1 MKKILNIFIII
12 VIIISECS
20 TQKVIDIWEGEA
32 PYDNGD
38 TAQLTIYL
46 PKSDIATGRAII
58 ICPGGGYSHLS
69 FEVEGTNWASF
80 FTEQGIA
87 AFILKYRLPKGDPL
101 VPISDAEEAI
111 KIVRKNAKE
120 WNIKEDQV
128 GIMGSSAG
136 GHLASTIATHST
148 DDAKPNFQILFF
160 PVIFMEHP
168 SKTTVQSPKNL
179 LGPDPSDELL
189 EEYSNN
195 LKVTKDTPRVI
206 IFLCDDD
213 NVVSPKHGVTY
224 YSECNRKGVSSVLHV
239 YPTGG
244 HGWGNKS
251 NVPFIKE
258 VLLELTKWLESF

>member
-1 MKKILNIFIII
+1 MKILNIFIII
-12 VIIISECS
+12 SIIISECS
-20 TQKVIDIWEGEA
+20 TQKVIDIWEEEA

-38 TAQLTIYL
+38 KAELTIFL

-69 FEVEGTNWASF
+69 FEVEGTDWGTF

-87 AFILKYRLPKGDPL
+87 AFILKYRLPKGNPL

-111 KIVRKNAKE
+111 KIVRKNANE

-136 GHLASTIATHST
+136 GHLASTIATHSIGN
-148 DDAKPNFQILFF
+148 AKPNFHILFF
-160 PVIFMEHP
+160 PVIIMEHP

-179 LGPDPSDELL
+179 LGPDPSEELL

-224 YSECNRKGVSSVLHV
+224 YSKCNLNGVPSSLHV

-251 NVPFIKE
+251 SFPYRNK
-258 VLLELTKWLESF
+258 VLLELKNWLESF